1 MTRRIHLANFMKAL
15 VTVVPVCLL
24 IAACD
29 REEDSHE
36 DIVKADLL
44 VIIESLGSPCG
55 QVNSY
60 ESTEGLGY
68 TVHCES
74 GDQYEISVNP
84 QGRIG
89 IQNRE

>member
-1 MTRRIHLANFMKAL
+1 MIIKFHFANLMKFL
-15 VTVVPVCLL
+15 VPVVPVCLL

-29 REEDSHE
+29 REEESHE

>member
-1 MTRRIHLANFMKAL
+1 MTRKFHFANLMKSL
-15 VTVVPVCLL
+15 VPVVPVCLL

-60 ESTEGLGY
+60 EAMEDLGY
-68 TVHCES
+68 TVHCET

>member
-1 MTRRIHLANFMKAL
+1 MTRKFHFANLMKSL
-15 VTVVPVCLL
+15 VPVVPVCLL

-60 ESTEGLGY
+60 ESTEDLGY
-68 TVHCES
+68 TVHCET
-74 GDQYEISVNP
+74 GDRYEISVNP

>member
-1 MTRRIHLANFMKAL
+1 MSNTSHLTNFMKSLIPVIL
-15 VTVVPVCLL
+15 VCSLVS
-24 IAACD
+24 ACD
-29 REEDSHE
+29 REEGSHE

-44 VIIESLGSPCG
+44 VIIESLGSACG
-55 QVNSY
+55 QVDSY
-60 ESTEGLGY
+60 ESTENLGY
-68 TVHCES
+68 TVHCKT

>member
-1 MTRRIHLANFMKAL
+1 MKTL

-24 IAACD
+24 IAACY

-68 TVHCES
+68 TVHCEA